1 MSGTGSPGPE
11 RTADGRH
18 IVVDGR
24 RWRAT
29 DPELPG
35 ELAAALRR
43 ELGRA
48 RSAIGRSR
56 EAEETARLRGRV
68 QVAKEGLGERGP
80 PGGSC
85 RCSSGSRGRRTG
97 CGSSRT
103 AEDLRWL
110 RLSPVRRI
118 GADP

>member
-1 MSGTGSPGPE
+1 M
-11 RTADGRH
+11 
-18 IVVDGR
+18 VDGR

-68 QVAKEGLGERGP
+68 QVAKEGLGERGTP
-80 PGGSC
+80 LVGAAGAAADRAGEGPAAGAH
-85 RCSSGSRGRRTG
+85 GRLRISAG
-97 CGSSRT
+97 C
-103 AEDLRWL
+103 A
-110 RLSPVRRI
+110 
-118 GADP
+118 